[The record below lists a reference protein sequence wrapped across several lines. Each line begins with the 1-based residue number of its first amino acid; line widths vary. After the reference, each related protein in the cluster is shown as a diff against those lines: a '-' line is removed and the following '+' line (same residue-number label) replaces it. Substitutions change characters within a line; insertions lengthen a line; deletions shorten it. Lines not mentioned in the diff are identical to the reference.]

1 MPDPHPAGRF
11 TGRADA
17 AGGGLRVGLLFGG
30 RSVEHEVS
38 VVSARGVAEAMRRTS
53 LRLVPLAVAS
63 DGRWLS
69 PEISERILA
78 GRAARVELPA
88 AEDDGSRV
96 VVDPGGGGLL
106 EIARGGTARALAVD
120 VLFPLVHGWGGE
132 DGRLQGALDLSG
144 IAYVGS
150 GVLGSAVGMDKALAK
165 HVLSAHAI
173 PVVPWVLVSREAWLA
188 DRARASSEIARTLHF
203 PIFVKP
209 ANGGSSVGVSKV
221 AQPAALESAVELALR
236 HDRRVVVEQG
246 IDAREIECAVLGN
259 ATPEASGLG
268 EIVPSREF
276 YDYEAKYLDDSS
288 RLVIPAEIEPARG
301 EEIRALALAAFRA
314 LDLAGF
320 ARVDFLVERPTGRPY
335 LNEVNTLPGF
345 TPISMFP
352 KLWEAAGLAYP
363 RLIERL
369 VALALERAELE
380 RARVSRRDG
389 GETMAREG
397 LGGGG

>member
-1 MPDPHPAGRF
+1 MPNPAGPGRF
-11 TGRADA
+11 AGRDA
-17 AGGGLRVGLLFGG
+17 AAKAGPRVGLLFGG

-38 VVSARGVAEAMRRTS
+38 VVSARGVADAMRRTS
-53 LRLVPLAVAS
+53 LRSVPLAV
-63 DGRWLS
+63 DGNGRWFSPALS
-69 PEISERILA
+69 TRILE
-78 GRAARVELPA
+78 GGSARVEPPDA
-88 AEDDGSRV
+88 DDDGARIA
-96 VVDPGGGGLL
+96 VDPGGGGLL
-106 EIARGGTARALAVD
+106 ELAADGTSRPLAID

-144 IAYVGS
+144 VPYVGA

-165 HVLSAHAI
+165 NVFAAHGI
-173 PVVPWVLVSREAWLA
+173 PVAPWLLLSRDAWLA
-188 DRARASSEIARTLHF
+188 DPGRASREIGRTLPF
-203 PIFVKP
+203 PVFVKP

-221 AQPAALESAVELALR
+221 AAPEGLASAVDLALR
-236 HDRRVVVEQG
+236 HDRRVIVEQG

-259 ATPEASGLG
+259 AQPSASGLG

-276 YDYEAKYLDDSS
+276 YDYEAKYLDGAS
-288 RLVIPAEIEPARG
+288 RLVIPAEIDAERA
-301 EEIRALALAAFRA
+301 EEIRALSLLAFRS

-320 ARVDFLVERPTGRPY
+320 ARVDFLVERTTGRPY

-369 VALALERAELE
+369 VELAIARAESE
-380 RARVSRRDG
+380 RGRVSRREA

-397 LGGGG
+397 HGGAV